1 MLLTNYLSNL
11 EERAVLRRDERQLLR
26 SMLILRLAQV
36 KLQPFRGMSH
46 PPTKKNFHSTLHNS
60 RERSGSDVGPLP
72 FGLSPAATQDFH
84 SKSLNCK
91 H

>member
-46 PPTKKNFHSTLHNS
+46 PPTKKTSTLHSIILAN
-60 RERSGSDVGPLP
+60 D
-72 FGLSPAATQDFH
+72 PAPMSAH
-84 SKSLNCK
+84 YLLA
-91 H
+91 